1 VALVAAGAMIF
12 DVMTPQVVSVTLFY
26 VGVILIGFSFPQPNA
41 ALALALLATPLI
53 IVGYWMAIPE
63 GRVVWEAWMNRSL
76 SVCSAW
82 LTAIF
87 VWRIRVLQTTAA
99 VARNH
104 VARFHCRIQ

>member
-1 VALVAAGAMIF
+1 MIF

-26 VGVILIGFSFPQPNA
+26 VGVILIGFSFPQPKA

-76 SVCSAW
+76 LSA
-82 LTAIF
+82 AF
-87 VWRIRVLQTTAA
+87 G
-99 VARNH
+99 
-104 VARFHCRIQ
+104 